1 MNYEINVE
9 KIKDDPALFAEIK
22 KDAVASRH
30 SILGPG
36 KYWLPILRSDI
47 RSIESNGIVNFR
59 SPRSRI
65 GKSYSDSPR
74 IVASESAPLKR
85 SRLLGSTL
93 VRLPGFGLTY
103 INQISRTKKWFNECV
118 ELKGRILD
126 ASTDA
131 QTMIRS
137 RKVPNNSTLGGCQD
151 ASEIEGFGLVSHLYL
166 DQIQALDQLLLR
178 YPQITKFTTVC
189 EIGGGFGA
197 FTHILLANLPKIKKV
212 IYVDVFPNL
221 YVAHQYLRAH
231 SIAHVQYVGLNE
243 NFDHSLDPELRSIF
257 LMLPETFRRLR
268 PEWDF
273 LYNSNSAVEMSSET
287 LAAYSLICHE
297 MLGSRSNSC
306 VALRTYEQL
315 RQHPLRRSTSEL
327 WSAFDFD
334 SVKLRE
340 EWKCLNLF
348 SGKSEY
354 LLVTS

>member
-1 MNYEINVE
+1 M
-9 KIKDDPALFAEIK
+9 FAEIK
-22 KDAVASRH
+22 NDAVASQH

-36 KYWLPILRSDI
+36 EYWSPILRGDI
-47 RSIESNGIVNFR
+47 RSIESRGIVNFR

-93 VRLPGFGLTY
+93 MRFPGFGLTY
-103 INQISRTKKWFNECV
+103 LDQISRTKKWFNECV
-118 ELKGRILD
+118 ELKGRILE
-126 ASTDA
+126 ASPVA
-131 QTMIRS
+131 QSLISS
-137 RKVPNNSTLGGCQD
+137 RKLPNNSTLGGCED
-151 ASEIEGFGLVSHLYL
+151 ASEIEGVGLVSHLYL

-178 YPQITKFTTVC
+178 FPQITKSTAVC

-197 FTHILLANLPKIKKV
+197 FTHILLANLPKIRKV

-221 YVAHQYLRAH
+221 YVAHQYLRAQ
-231 SIAHVQYVGLNE
+231 SIADVQYVGLNE
-243 NFDHSLDPELRSIF
+243 SFDHSLDPKLPSIF

-297 MLGSRSNSC
+297 MLRARPNSC
-306 VALRTYEQL
+306 VALRTYEQPK
-315 RQHPLRRSTSEL
+315 QHHLRRSTSEL
-327 WSAFDFD
+327 WSAFNFD
-334 SVKLRE
+334 SAKQRE
-340 EWKCLNLF
+340 EWKCSNLF

-354 LLVTS
+354 LLVAS